1 MTRTS
6 GISPTREGLLPRGS
20 PSQQQFH
27 DDAQRSSSDSDRQL
41 DEPAVHHY
49 PSTPGFFQRAAQRWF
64 GAYHAQEK
72 SLEKRRDRTGKKA
85 AKRGCC
91 SRFRV
96 CFITSG
102 VLLGLFLILSGSGVL
117 WVYKSSPKDGQSPPW
132 YPSPPGGSDKSWEE
146 SYRKAAVMVGKMSLV
161 EKVNVTSGTGWSQD
175 LCVGNTAPATEVG
188 FPALCLQDGPLGL
201 RFSDHATAFPA
212 GITVGATWNKD
223 LMYQKGKA
231 HGTQAKLK
239 GINILLGPSMGPLG
253 RMPAG
258 GRNWEGFGPDPVL
271 QGIAASQ
278 EIKGIQDAGVIATA
292 KHLVANEQE
301 HFRQSFEWG
310 LPNAMSSNLDDRTMH
325 ELYLWPFAES
335 VRAGVASAMCSYNLV
350 NNSYA
355 CGNSRLLNGILKDE
369 LGFQGFMQ
377 SDWLA
382 QRSGVASALA
392 GLDMTMPGDGLIWED
407 GNSLFGSRLTEAVLN
422 GSIPMTRLNDMV
434 TRVVAAWYQLK
445 QDNQTQWPSPPPE
458 GTGGPNFSSFTD
470 DKIGLIHPGSDDKT
484 KAEVNK
490 FVDVQGKRN
499 SNGKL
504 AKQIASE
511 GTVLVKNDGG
521 ILPLS
526 KHGSDK
532 RREAGVKYKVG
543 IFGED
548 AGPGRG
554 PNVCPDRSC
563 NQGTLGSGWG
573 SGAAEFPY
581 LVTPLEALEST
592 FDPDSVEITSLLSNE
607 IPVKEA
613 PSLLN
618 DQDLC
623 LAFIN
628 SDAGEGF
635 EAWNG
640 IRADRNDLFAQKG
653 GDQLVQRVARE
664 CGKGKS
670 PTVIV
675 VHAVGPVLLERW
687 IDLPGVRAVILA
699 NLPGQESGNA
709 LADVLFGDV
718 DASGR
723 LPYTVGKS
731 LSDYGPGGQIMY
743 YPNGVVP
750 QQDFTDRLYIDYR
763 HYDRDNIIPRY
774 EFGFGLSYTTFE
786 FSNLTIT
793 EKKPKS
799 ALPAARPLSKS
810 TPPSY
815 STEIPDP
822 KTALFPHG
830 FRKLRKRIYP
840 YIESTSMI
848 KKGKYPYPKGYD
860 QVQPPSPAGGGQGG
874 NPDLYTPHV
883 SVSVDLKNTGT
894 RSGKQVVQ
902 VYLSFPDGIID
913 SSTGDS
919 IDFPIRQLRGF
930 EKRSH
935 YCIKNGNTS
944 SGFFASDMGR
954 IGDGDIHAAFVEF
967 RAKESDKVQPFF
979 SIPTVVQYW
988 HFAHLIPQCLSAQCI
1003 YCQSVRAKNTSR
1015 QRSHLLEC
1023 PAYLN
1028 AMKEHNPDN
1037 PILHEAVNGS
1047 PAQHTPTKTPKKRD
1061 AETMINGFQA
1071 TAPQTFPIPKPNL
1084 ERDFQMSVQLN
1095 PKISVGPGI
1104 WGQRNWVSFISGHW
1118 NGRWGKGTV
1127 VPGGQDSQLIAP
1139 DLSTHIDANYLLQT
1153 HDHPPAFIAVKMDG
1167 WRVGPRDVLEKL
1179 EDPTQIDD
1187 VDPKSYSFRVYVHM
1201 ETGDARYLHLN
1212 TGMWIGSGVRRGTEG
1227 KHQQKQCGKS
1237 PYKKPGM
1244 MKPKQTKSRDG
1255 CKTCKSK
1262 RLKCDETK
1270 PSCDQCRKRHV
1281 TCEGYSKE
1289 FKWRAF
1295 QEATFS
1301 TKPIPSP
1308 TPANAIVPSWP
1319 QTNKRM
1325 ILPTNTSA
1333 ADGRSSPDLPAA
1345 PDSLQCP
1352 EKPVASGLDTHPYER
1367 LTMAQL
1373 PVSPGSRT
1381 RPTSLSMVPHTA
1393 YRDQLS
1399 FGDSE
1404 SDLQS
1409 SPRCSEIGLDSSQ
1422 DDWMLNGG
1430 NEVSTA
1436 TSSNATGDQS
1446 VIPKQ
1451 DRHGPADLV
1460 MSSFPRYP
1468 PLVQESHVFHGQ
1480 ATGPQVHGLPCQGHD
1495 PEALTLSSQDASSWQ
1510 MCVASPSFFQSPL
1523 TSTELSHKP
1532 SGIYSWP
1539 RLSSTSPEMM
1549 TLQFDKSTCG
1559 ILSVKDGPGENPW
1572 RTMIWPLAQDSPAL
1586 YHALISMTAFH
1597 NSKNSHLLRIEGI
1610 THMKRSLKYLRLEMA
1625 NKSISVDAA
1634 LATTL
1639 ALAFAESWD
1648 LHISTGILHLRG
1660 AVSLINTAIAQRENR
1675 SLSSSQMDNL
1685 RFLFSTWVYMD
1696 VIARLTSVNVDESD
1710 HFSFALDAAIGPQRA
1725 RYKVDP
1731 LMGAAATLFPL
1742 IGRVANLVRIVFR
1755 SSRNSIKMI
1764 SHAND
1769 LKMAIEAWQ
1778 PPDAFEAPEDASSDV
1793 QHCLDT
1799 AEAYRWATLLY
1810 LHQAVP
1816 EIPSRSAAELA
1827 QKVLVYLL
1835 MVPVQSRLVIVHIYP
1850 LLAAGCEVASNE
1862 DRAWVEERWAAMMQR
1877 MLIGNLDRCWE
1888 VVREV
1893 WKRRDTDESQ
1903 NAGLA
1908 LRTVYPEQPSRRTSH
1923 ASGGHD
1929 GVHEDMELD
1938 DSAPHEDGRVCIQ
1951 STQLSSFAT
1960 QPRSRPLPGFQRSPH
1975 EVIEDLD
1982 YERTVRGKL
1991 HWVGVMK
1998 DWKWEILLG

>member
-6 GISPTREGLLPRGS
+6 GISPTREGLLPQGS

-27 DDAQRSSSDSDRQL
+27 DDPQRSSSDSDRQL
-41 DEPAVHHY
+41 DEPAVHNHR
-49 PSTPGFFQRAAQRWF
+49 SAPGFLQQAAQRWF
-64 GAYHAQEK
+64 GKYQSQETTH
-72 SLEKRRDRTGKKA
+72 EKQKDAGRVKAVKKTGR
-85 AKRGCC
+85 RGCC

-132 YPSPPGGSDKSWEE
+132 YPSPQGGGVKAWEE
-146 SYRKAAVMVGKMSLV
+146 SYEKAAVMVQKMSLV
-161 EKVNVTSGTGWSQD
+161 EKVNITSGTGWSQD
-175 LCVGNTAPATEVG
+175 LCVGNTGPASEVG

-201 RFSDHATAFPA
+201 RFNDHATAFPA

-258 GRNWEGFGPDPVL
+258 GRNWEGFGSDPVL

-310 LPNAMSSNLDDRTMH
+310 LPNAMSSNLDDRTLH

-335 VRAGVASAMCSYNLV
+335 IRAGVASVMCSYQLL

-355 CGNSRLLNGILKDE
+355 CGNSKLLNGILKDE
-369 LGFQGFMQ
+369 LGFQGFTQ

-392 GLDMTMPGDGLIWED
+392 GLDMTMPGDGLIWQD
-407 GNSLFGSRLTEAVLN
+407 GNSLFGPRLTEAVLN
-422 GSIPMTRLNDMV
+422 GSLPVARLNDMV

-445 QDNQTQWPSPPPE
+445 QDNQTQWPPPPPE

-490 FVDVQGKRN
+490 FVDVQGKGN

-511 GTVLVKNDGG
+511 GTVLVKNDDG

-526 KHGSDK
+526 KKGPSK
-532 RREAGVKYKVG
+532 RRDAGTKYKVG

-581 LVTPLEALEST
+581 LVPPLEALESA
-592 FDPDSVEITSLLSNE
+592 FDSDSVEITSLLSNE
-607 IPVKEA
+607 IPVKQT
-613 PSLLN
+613 PSLL
-618 DQDLC
+618 DHQDIC
-623 LAFIN
+623 IAFIN

-664 CGKGKS
+664 CGRGKS
-670 PTVIV
+670 PTVVV
-675 VHAVGPVLLERW
+675 VHAVGPVVLERW
-687 IDLPGVRAVILA
+687 IDLPGVKAVLLA

-709 LADVLFGDV
+709 LAHVLFGDV

-723 LPYTVGKS
+723 LPYTIGKS
-731 LSDYGPGGQIMY
+731 LTDYGPGGQIMY

-763 HYDRDNIIPRY
+763 HYDKEDITPRY

-786 FSNLTIT
+786 FSNVTVV

-799 ALPAARPLSKS
+799 ALPAARPDAHLM
-810 TPPSY
+810 PPTY
-815 STEIPDP
+815 STETPDP
-822 KTALFPHG
+822 STALFPHG

-840 YIESTSMI
+840 YIESTSDI
-848 KKGKYPYPKGYD
+848 RTGKYPYPEGYD
-860 QVQPPSPAGGGQGG
+860 QVQPPSPAGGAEGG

-883 SVSVDLKNTGT
+883 TISIDLKNTGT
-894 RSGKQVVQ
+894 RRGKQVVQ
-902 VYLSFPDGIID
+902 VYISFPEGIID
-913 SSTGDS
+913 PSTGDS
-919 IDFPIRQLRGF
+919 IDFPVRQLRGF
-930 EKRSH
+930 EKVELEAGKSQSVRIELTRKDFSYWSRGLGNWVMPTEGTFKISVGASSRDLPVSATLH
-935 YCIKNGNTS
+935 YCIENRNTS
-944 SGFFASDMGR
+944 SVNFTFDMGR

-967 RAKESDKVQPFF
+967 RAKESDK
-979 SIPTVVQYW
+979 
-988 HFAHLIPQCLSAQCI
+988 CLSAQCI

-1047 PAQHTPTKTPKKRD
+1047 PAQHTPAKTPKKRD
-1061 AETMINGFQA
+1061 VDTMINGFQA
-1071 TAPQTFPIPKPNL
+1071 SAPQTFPIPKPNL

-1167 WRVGPRDVLEKL
+1167 WRVGPRDILEKL

-1227 KHQQKQCGKS
+1227 
-1237 PYKKPGM
+1237 
-1244 MKPKQTKSRDG
+1244 T
-1255 CKTCKSK
+1255 
-1262 RLKCDETK
+1262 
-1270 PSCDQCRKRHV
+1270 
-1281 TCEGYSKE
+1281 
-1289 FKWRAF
+1289 
-1295 QEATFS
+1295 
-1301 TKPIPSP
+1301 
-1308 TPANAIVPSWP
+1308 
-1319 QTNKRM
+1319 
-1325 ILPTNTSA
+1325 
-1333 ADGRSSPDLPAA
+1333 
-1345 PDSLQCP
+1345 
-1352 EKPVASGLDTHPYER
+1352 
-1367 LTMAQL
+1367 
-1373 PVSPGSRT
+1373 
-1381 RPTSLSMVPHTA
+1381 
-1393 YRDQLS
+1393 
-1399 FGDSE
+1399 
-1404 SDLQS
+1404 
-1409 SPRCSEIGLDSSQ
+1409 
-1422 DDWMLNGG
+1422 
-1430 NEVSTA
+1430 
-1436 TSSNATGDQS
+1436 
-1446 VIPKQ
+1446 
-1451 DRHGPADLV
+1451 
-1460 MSSFPRYP
+1460 
-1468 PLVQESHVFHGQ
+1468 
-1480 ATGPQVHGLPCQGHD
+1480 
-1495 PEALTLSSQDASSWQ
+1495 
-1510 MCVASPSFFQSPL
+1510 
-1523 TSTELSHKP
+1523 
-1532 SGIYSWP
+1532 
-1539 RLSSTSPEMM
+1539 
-1549 TLQFDKSTCG
+1549 
-1559 ILSVKDGPGENPW
+1559 
-1572 RTMIWPLAQDSPAL
+1572 
-1586 YHALISMTAFH
+1586 
-1597 NSKNSHLLRIEGI
+1597 
-1610 THMKRSLKYLRLEMA
+1610 
-1625 NKSISVDAA
+1625 
-1634 LATTL
+1634 
-1639 ALAFAESWD
+1639 
-1648 LHISTGILHLRG
+1648 
-1660 AVSLINTAIAQRENR
+1660 
-1675 SLSSSQMDNL
+1675 
-1685 RFLFSTWVYMD
+1685 
-1696 VIARLTSVNVDESD
+1696 
-1710 HFSFALDAAIGPQRA
+1710 
-1725 RYKVDP
+1725 
-1731 LMGAAATLFPL
+1731 
-1742 IGRVANLVRIVFR
+1742 
-1755 SSRNSIKMI
+1755 
-1764 SHAND
+1764 
-1769 LKMAIEAWQ
+1769 
-1778 PPDAFEAPEDASSDV
+1778 
-1793 QHCLDT
+1793 
-1799 AEAYRWATLLY
+1799 
-1810 LHQAVP
+1810 
-1816 EIPSRSAAELA
+1816 
-1827 QKVLVYLL
+1827 
-1835 MVPVQSRLVIVHIYP
+1835 
-1850 LLAAGCEVASNE
+1850 
-1862 DRAWVEERWAAMMQR
+1862 
-1877 MLIGNLDRCWE
+1877 
-1888 VVREV
+1888 
-1893 WKRRDTDESQ
+1893 
-1903 NAGLA
+1903 
-1908 LRTVYPEQPSRRTSH
+1908 
-1923 ASGGHD
+1923 
-1929 GVHEDMELD
+1929 
-1938 DSAPHEDGRVCIQ
+1938 
-1951 STQLSSFAT
+1951 
-1960 QPRSRPLPGFQRSPH
+1960 
-1975 EVIEDLD
+1975 
-1982 YERTVRGKL
+1982 
-1991 HWVGVMK
+1991 
-1998 DWKWEILLG
+1998 